1 MCVSYL
7 FGCNLHNTIMFI
19 NVVSNEYSTAC
30 KSLQKH
36 YVNLTRLPVKTLL
49 PSLFE
54 GEVIDFDQKKIA
66 EAKSL
71 DTEKMSY
78 ILDLVIN
85 SLKADVAIRYNN
97 FLKVMKESRDADANE
112 LVTHLGKIMY

>member
-1 MCVSYL
+1 
-7 FGCNLHNTIMFI
+7 MFI
-19 NVVSNEYSTAC
+19 CVASNECSTAC
-30 KSLQKH
+30 EGLQKQ

-66 EAKSL
+66 EAKSV

-85 SLKADVAIRYNN
+85 SLKAGVAIRYNN

-112 LVTHLGKIMY
+112 LLKQLGKIMH